1 MRTLSLSESWE
12 KRKTHRVKLPR
23 IGSRYRFLYDDDP
36 AREIN
41 EEIAKRGGN
50 ILGVAENS
58 YFVQIYDDLTHLQ
71 QSILKQHAKDVAT
84 SAKERDTWSARIKS
98 NPTNLLFVS
107 TIRLLFRNF
116 ILLCGQPLSFI
127 TRPFDTL
134 YEVLFFGTVYTA
146 LFFSNW
152 LFLLFKIFR
161 VRKWVSN
168 IGHEHGDGL
177 SVINWAN
184 IIDLDTLD
192 IFTRKRDVFSNAR
205 ATFAGN
211 FKSYVEDRPGLDQY
225 LEESDKPLKFDID
238 VARAILL
245 MCAVVYE
252 RNTAFV
258 QKAAEASLSH
268 NIPNEEL
275 VFLLKS
281 EEPMLRIADEWG
293 LDFIAIADFR
303 SLSGPFI
310 GAFYQIDPNVLSH
323 DQQPYIVLVVKGTSL
338 DAFGEWVMDATA
350 SFESCSDFLGAGMA
364 HEGFYDALFPA
375 KNSGQKLIEEIAGV
389 AWRDNAKKTNLF
401 IGGHSLG
408 AGIASL
414 LYARMLESPED
425 LGDKIV
431 LRDAYTFGTPR
442 VCDAKLA
449 SRFDYNLNRPVNR
462 GRQLWRVANRSRSS
476 WVGDI
481 VTHVPPGYADNR
493 ELRGALQDA
502 SYFSYAAIG
511 IRLRTSPHTSRGL
524 RLMNTDL
531 EEYHQPNGRKPFHS
545 IDDTPVGFESIACKS
560 EDEAAYQFSRF
571 KEESQYNFP
580 RDLVQLSME
589 IVGTFLPFVH
599 DHFPA
604 SYLEALDRMHGT
616 ITIGEKKRAAREQ
629 RDQETQ
635 NRRSKSE
642 ADIKVL

>member
-23 IGSRYRFLYDDDP
+23 KGSRYQFLYDDDSR
-36 AREIN
+36 REID
-41 EEIAKRGGN
+41 EEIESRGGN

-58 YFVQIYDDLTHLQ
+58 YFVQVYNDLTHLQ
-71 QSILKQHAKDVAT
+71 QSILKQHAKDIAT
-84 SAKERDTWSARIKS
+84 SAKERDTLLGRIRS
-98 NPTNLLFVS
+98 NPTNLLLVS
-107 TIRLLFRNF
+107 TFRLLFRNF
-116 ILLCGQPLSFI
+116 ILICGQPLSFI

-161 VRKWVSN
+161 VRKWVTN

-184 IIDLDTLD
+184 IN
-192 IFTRKRDVFSNAR
+192 IFTRKRDVFLNAR
-205 ATFAGN
+205 ATFAGD
-211 FKSYVEDRPGLDQY
+211 FRSYVEDRPGLDQY
-225 LEESDKPLKFDID
+225 LKESDKPLKFDID
-238 VARAILL
+238 VARSILL

-268 NIPNEEL
+268 NIPNEGL

-310 GAFYQIDPNVLSH
+310 GAFYQTDPKVLLE

-338 DAFGEWVMDATA
+338 DAFGEWVIDATA

-364 HEGFYDALFPA
+364 HEGFYEALFPA
-375 KNSGQKLIEEIAGV
+375 KNSGQKVLPYFRILQLIKEIAEV
-389 AWRDNAKKTNLF
+389 AWQDNAKKTNLF

-414 LYARMLESPED
+414 LYARMLESPKD
-425 LGDKIV
+425 LGERIV

-449 SRFDYNLNRPVNR
+449 SRFDYNLNKPVNR
-462 GRQLWRVANRSRSS
+462 GRQLWRVANRSRSR
-476 WVGDI
+476 WIGDI

-511 IRLRTSPHTSRGL
+511 IRV
-524 RLMNTDL
+524 DL
-531 EEYHQPNGRKPFHS
+531 KPNSGQPFHS
-545 IDDTPVGFESIACKS
+545 IVDIPVGFEVVACKS
-560 EDEAAYQFSRF
+560 EDEAALQFSRS

-589 IVGTFLPFVH
+589 TVGIFLPILH

-604 SYLEALDRMHGT
+604 SYLDALDTMQ
-616 ITIGEKKRAAREQ
+616 GEISARAARRAAMARGQVIEG
-629 RDQETQ
+629 EGG
-635 NRRSKSE
+635 RSGTGTL
-642 ADIKVL
+642 I